1 MTMYDIFWQT
11 KVFLINFY
19 YLTVLIKNVH
29 ANPLNSEN
37 MVTDIHV
44 LNTRNEQSKQCFL
57 LKKQMQTFFNTMQYF
72 ANQIRSHFFASTL
85 PSPFGDY
92 KNLSSYFIL
101 LKSLTKLRASSLFT
115 LVRIFWAYKYILI
128 I

>member
-1 MTMYDIFWQT
+1 MYDIFWQT

-57 LKKQMQTFFNTMQYF
+57 LKKQMQTFF
-72 ANQIRSHFFASTL
+72 
-85 PSPFGDY
+85 
-92 KNLSSYFIL
+92 
-101 LKSLTKLRASSLFT
+101 
-115 LVRIFWAYKYILI
+115 
-128 I
+128 